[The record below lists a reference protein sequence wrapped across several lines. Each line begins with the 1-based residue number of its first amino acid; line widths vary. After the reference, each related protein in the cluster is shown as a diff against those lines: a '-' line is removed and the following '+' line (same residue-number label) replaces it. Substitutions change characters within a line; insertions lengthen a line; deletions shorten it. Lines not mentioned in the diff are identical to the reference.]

1 MEKPKLI
8 QSNIQEVKSTADHEK
23 NAFLK
28 VDTKSLPKQIKT
40 HQTALTQKEAVYL
53 DVMRIVREEKI
64 VIQDKQTLKSILSDS
79 QVKKICDSLVIGFQ
93 QKKITLKE
101 TEGNKKKL
109 ADSKLLSIYCLGL
122 LNNWLR
128 RDKRLNGTLAIK

>member
-23 NAFLK
+23 NASLK

-64 VIQDKQTLKSILSDS
+64 VIQDKQTLKSILNDS
-79 QVKKICDSLVIGFQ
+79 QVKKICDLLVIGFQ

-101 TEGNKKKL
+101 TDGNKKKL
-109 ADSKLLSIYCLGL
+109 TDTKLLSIYCLGL

-128 RDKRLNGTLAIK
+128 RDKRLNGTLVIK